1 MQIIKNQN
9 ILQKQSQN
17 YIKSELSNVAMVL
30 QTPQLLTDYFS
41 IDADASVLVPGFK
54 NVEDYIHPNS
64 AVVYNEV
71 ENLPMSGIDN
81 LVTQA
86 QYDDDVG
93 FDEDLQS
100 QGIIFPNT
108 VVAKPGD
115 CFFIQDSPIPALYV
129 VTNVSP
135 VTVRS
140 NPFVEISIRL
150 FSRDPEVFK
159 QLRKQVKEHYIT
171 TVTAI
176 GMDKSLVIKK
186 ESYFTVQEHIQNY
199 LDIADMYKTLFYNPN
214 LAAFI
219 FDGLYDETEDRKLT
233 FLDTTLWR
241 LMFDE
246 GIILFDDI
254 ITYANNNLNKRIAP
268 IYSSCPDIYV
278 DDHPYKRSI
287 LYRIYTQDHKHKLDE
302 YKYPQAYEPDP
313 RVGKFSGKNLI
324 YFEQYGDTCDCNLMC
339 TTCPTWDQEFI
350 DRMVNGDCY
359 NEYPLDSAYCTG
371 CNNYCDGK
379 PVTPYNP
386 YLRNAIINWYNKK
399 PIDWANLQLEDK
411 KTCENYFLIPL
422 LLGAYKSYIKNLQ
435 K

>member
-41 IDADASVLVPGFK
+41 IDADASVLFPGFK

-100 QGIIFPNT
+100 QGIILPNT

-186 ESYFTVQEHIQNY
+186 ESYFTVQDHIQNY
-199 LDIADMYKTLFYNPN
+199 LDIADMYKTLFYRRSKTDV
-214 LAAFI
+214 L
-219 FDGLYDETEDRKLT
+219 GYDS
-233 FLDTTLWR
+233 
-241 LMFDE
+241 M
-246 GIILFDDI
+246 
-254 ITYANNNLNKRIAP
+254 A
-268 IYSSCPDIYV
+268 
-278 DDHPYKRSI
+278 
-287 LYRIYTQDHKHKLDE
+287 
-302 YKYPQAYEPDP
+302 
-313 RVGKFSGKNLI
+313 
-324 YFEQYGDTCDCNLMC
+324 
-339 TTCPTWDQEFI
+339 I
-350 DRMVNGDCY
+350 DV
-359 NEYPLDSAYCTG
+359 
-371 CNNYCDGK
+371 
-379 PVTPYNP
+379 
-386 YLRNAIINWYNKK
+386 
-399 PIDWANLQLEDK
+399 
-411 KTCENYFLIPL
+411 
-422 LLGAYKSYIKNLQ
+422 
-435 K
+435 